1 MGVWTVPWENEA
13 KAKEFASKIKEGIHV
28 KIEKSPLGELVII
41 SDEIS
46 FRFDQEALFGS
57 DELTDL
63 IYDEATENEVQNF
76 NITKLIICVLEPLL
90 RQMEIQPELPQ
101 NLKEVNIVRES
112 IGLAPLSVDR
122 PLSDSAVITNK
133 IITNL
138 KQNNIAIVY
147 YD

>member
-76 NITKLIICVLEPLL
+76 NITKLTYFFFW
-90 RQMEIQPELPQ
+90 
-101 NLKEVNIVRES
+101 
-112 IGLAPLSVDR
+112 
-122 PLSDSAVITNK
+122 VITNLQKMHIFK
-133 IITNL
+133 IVLLVT
-138 KQNNIAIVY
+138 AR
-147 YD
+147 